1 MISITNA
8 GRGAG
13 KTYELIQWA
22 KADPSRRI
30 IGDTNT
36 RNQMYAEGIP
46 GQFIYLREA
55 QKELRGR
62 HDISGV
68 AFDNFGTWLSD
79 LMYQNYG
86 VTPEHEVI
94 LSMDVQ
100 ERPLPGQIS
109 AKEAPLSPKYA
120 ANLIDM
126 YGD

>member
-1 MISITNA
+1 MLSITNA

-22 KADPSRRI
+22 KGDPSRRI

-79 LMYQNYG
+79 LLCISYG
-86 VTPEHEVI
+86 VAPEQEII
-94 LSMDVQ
+94 LSMDVE
-100 ERPLPGQIS
+100 ERLLPGQIS
-109 AKEAPLSPKYA
+109 ANTAPVDPKYA
-120 ANLIDM
+120 ANLIEM
-126 YGD
+126 YGR